1 MIDSFSIEDAITIA
15 TNAHKGQLDK
25 AGVPYIYHPL
35 RVMNAVYGDHM
46 KMAAVLHDVV
56 EDTDVTLD
64 SLRELGCPARVLG
77 AIEVLTKRKFESHEA
92 YITRVVESC
101 NPIALAVKWADV
113 MDNSGPERLSYMPQE
128 DQARLSAKYL
138 KAKRLLM
145 KAM

>member
-1 MIDSFSIEDAITIA
+1 MDNFSIEDAIVIA
-15 TNAHKGQLDK
+15 TNAHKGQFDK

-64 SLRELGCPARVLG
+64 DLRELGCPPRVLG
-77 AIEVLTKRKFESHEA
+77 AIEVLTKRKDEKHEA
-92 YITRVVESC
+92 YVMRVVESG
-101 NPIALAVKWADV
+101 NAIALAVKWADV
-113 MDNSGPERLSYMPQE
+113 TDNSGPERLSYMPQE
-128 DQARLSAKYL
+128 DQVRLSAKYL

-145 KAM
+145 SAM